1 MPKYVHGIDVEAQSP
16 PTLLYVV
23 DQGRLLAGKGVL
35 ELRNA
40 AWRLSETADGG
51 DGGPLGVIGTP
62 QNDEGESVLEPT
74 LYALFDCYALR
85 ADAISNAAMRIAHV
99 VQQEALRYAKKLER
113 LNQLSAALNV
123 DLIESAKNSTVVS

>member
-1 MPKYVHGIDVEAQSP
+1 MPKYVHGIDVDAQSP

-40 AWRLSETADGG
+40 AWRLSEIADGG
-51 DGGPLGVIGTP
+51 DGKPLGVIGTP
-62 QNDEGESVLEPT
+62 SVDEGDELLQPM
-74 LYALFDCYALR
+74 LYALFDCYAHR
-85 ADAISNAAMRIAHV
+85 ADAVSNAGMRIAHV
-99 VQQEALRYAKKLER
+99 INQEALRYARKLQH

-123 DLIESAKNSTVVS
+123 DLNESAKKSTVVD

>member
-51 DGGPLGVIGTP
+51 DGRPLGVIGTP
-62 QNDEGESVLEPT
+62 PTDEGEGVAEPT
-74 LYALFDCYALR
+74 LYALFDCYAHR
-85 ADAISNAAMRIAHV
+85 GDAVSNAAMRIAHV
-99 VQQEALRYAKKLER
+99 INQEAIRYTRKLQR
-113 LNQLSAALNV
+113 LNQLSAELNLDV
-123 DLIESAKNSTVVS
+123 NKNAKNSTVAS

>member
-1 MPKYVHGIDVEAQSP
+1 MPKYVHGIDIEAQSP

-40 AWRLSETADGG
+40 AWRLSDIADGS

-62 QNDEGESVLEPT
+62 SVDEGDDLLEPT
-74 LYALFDCYALR
+74 LFALFDCYAHR
-85 ADAISNAAMRIAHV
+85 ADAISNAGMRITHV
-99 VQQEALRYAKKLER
+99 IQQEALRYARRLQR
-113 LNQLSAALNV
+113 LNQLSVALNV
-123 DLIESAKNSTVVS
+123 NLNESAKNSTVAG